1 MEHILV
7 IMGVVW
13 LAVISPGADFAMISR
28 LSAVQGRRSGIM
40 AAAGIATGCWLHVVY
55 AIFGLA
61 LVERLFPQALVVM
74 RIAGA
79 AYLVYL
85 GISMVLARP
94 AANADGAPVARGS
107 DGRAFVTGLLTNG
120 LNPKTS
126 MFVVSLY
133 AQAIGPATPIGAQI
147 GYGAF
152 ISLSHLL
159 WFGAV
164 AVFLSRPKIRAGVL
178 ANQRVANY
186 AIGAILILLGVA
198 LALSDLGQGP
208 AA

>member
-1 MEHILV
+1 MGQIFV
-7 IMGVVW
+7 IISAVW

-40 AAAGIATGCWLHVVY
+40 AAFGIAAGCWVHVAC

-61 LVERLFPQALVVM
+61 LVERVFPQALTVI

-85 GISMVLARP
+85 GATMAFARP
-94 AANADGAPVARGS
+94 ATVADGASGALGG
-107 DGRAFVTGLLTNG
+107 GRAFATGLLTDA

-133 AQAIGPATPIGAQI
+133 AQAIGGATPLLVQL

-164 AVFLSRPKIRAGVL
+164 AIFLSRPTIRAHVL
-178 ANQRVANY
+178 ANQRAVNAV
-186 AIGAILILLGVA
+186 IGSVLVVLGIA
-198 LALSDLGQGP
+198 LAVADRG
-208 AA
+208 